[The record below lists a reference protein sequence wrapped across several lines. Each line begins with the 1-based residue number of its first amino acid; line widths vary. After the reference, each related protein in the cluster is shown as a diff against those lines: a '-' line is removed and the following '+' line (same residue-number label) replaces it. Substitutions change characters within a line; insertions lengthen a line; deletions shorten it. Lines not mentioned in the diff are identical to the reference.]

1 MFYTCL
7 TFSLLIQNNSVQR
20 KGTNGIKLIILS
32 LFSWQSLVVLFKNF
46 SFLYSIPVY
55 VQGSMILNWRRLI
68 VPLKRCLISKKYF
81 IIIPWGGGGGERII
95 CWRMGRYLSNQPP
108 QLVRFPLGIFI
119 LRYTRSLTIHHTL
132 HFPLR
137 RIRSSYRPPPPCTP
151 TISHYKKTV
160 VHFSYTHQQHFWE
173 DIKSSLSTFKGIKT
187 SW

>member
-55 VQGSMILNWRRLI
+55 VQGWMILNWRRLI
-68 VPLKRCLISKKYF
+68 VPPEKESDFQELFYHHPLGGR
-81 IIIPWGGGGGERII
+81 GGGDRII

-137 RIRSSYRPPPPCTP
+137 RIRSSYRPPPP
-151 TISHYKKTV
+151 
-160 VHFSYTHQQHFWE
+160 
-173 DIKSSLSTFKGIKT
+173 SLHPHHLPLQKNSCSF
-187 SW
+187 